1 MLRSPTS
8 EVLSRKLQYKKIKE
22 NSSLSYILQLILSMF
37 HLSIFWQLSSSLR
50 WFVHSM
56 YSMVDHQLCLYSY
69 LRVVLQVDDLVQG
82 LVVVVVVVPMPGHRG
97 ETQGL
102 KVVWLLVF
110 G

>member
-1 MLRSPTS
+1 
-8 EVLSRKLQYKKIKE
+8 
-22 NSSLSYILQLILSMF
+22 
-37 HLSIFWQLSSSLR
+37 
-50 WFVHSM
+50 M

-82 LVVVVVVVPMPGHRG
+82 LVVVVVVVPMPGHGG

-102 KVVWLLVF
+102 KMVWLLVV

>member
-1 MLRSPTS
+1 MFRSPTS
-8 EVLSRKLQYKKIKE
+8 EELSRKLQNKKIKE

-56 YSMVDHQLCLYSY
+56 YSMVQLCSYSY

-82 LVVVVVVVPMPGHRG
+82 LVVVVVVVPMPGHGG

-102 KVVWLLVF
+102 KMVWLLVV